1 MEKTRPCPECGVE
14 NPVSSI
20 TCQVCHAR
28 MDQKKNPKGSPNPFE
43 EETGPDAK
51 DTTEKK
57 TRSRRKK
64 EVIPEDKKEEKKVS
78 APKVKR
84 RAKRKSK
91 IEEPTFFTI
100 QNGKLQAVNVRL
112 AEAWIGELEHVERA
126 ARHDIEDDV
135 DQDGHEEQQ
144 DDRLDQPPDD
154 KGGHAAPLFGG
165 RARHFSEVPGTWLSL
180 P

>member
-112 AEAWIGELEHVERA
+112 AVKIVKPKELMNLERNLISIWNRNKDLLEMA
-126 ARHDIEDDV
+126 
-135 DQDGHEEQQ
+135 
-144 DDRLDQPPDD
+144 
-154 KGGHAAPLFGG
+154 
-165 RARHFSEVPGTWLSL
+165 T
-180 P
+180 